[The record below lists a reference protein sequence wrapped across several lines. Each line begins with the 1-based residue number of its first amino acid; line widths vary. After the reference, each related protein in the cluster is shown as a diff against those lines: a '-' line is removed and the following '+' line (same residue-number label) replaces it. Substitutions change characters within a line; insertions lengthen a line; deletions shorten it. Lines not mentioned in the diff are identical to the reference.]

1 MCYELASNHPPKNVA
16 VAGLPRF
23 QLIRPVGDCPVGDC
37 PVGDCPVGD
46 CPVGDCPV
54 G

>member
-1 MCYELASNHPPKNVA
+1 MSVHRDWSSPKNVA

-37 PVGDCPVGD
+37 PVGDCPVG
-46 CPVGDCPV
+46 
-54 G
+54 